1 MDIKTFLKILL
12 IPFVFGMNISY
23 PELSRE
29 IKNLVEAFKII
40 RNDLRQTFN
49 TKGCTLLTIPDP
61 DYKESHEGI
70 KSELIKSVI
79 KYETLRLRDIKLLAP
94 KTIKFSIILVDN
106 MKVFRESKKFIN
118 SEVLQYSGYHIVIM
132 LDANMTDV
140 QEIFTKFWSKN
151 IYNVVV
157 LMNIYEETLLLNF
170 EPFNNSENCRK
181 VSVKVVNSFQNG
193 KFINKF
199 GSWKKFQNLNQC
211 PITVTTCTDS
221 IAVFRKTLSDGSYVI
236 HGYEYEM
243 IQFIAKML
251 NFSLNIIFKE
261 GHQQWGIVFE
271 NGTCTRGFEDLKNRK
286 TDILFSDLFL
296 KELRVKY
303 FDPSVPYL
311 NRQLFFALSQQPRL
325 NMFQKMLSP
334 FESIVW
340 ILIVLTLCIGI
351 STILVI
357 NLKYKLMKSIVYGE
371 SVDHPFTNLFASFI
385 GQALT
390 KLPRKNFARMALMTF
405 LIFSLVIRSA
415 YQGSLYKFLQSD
427 GRHKEPQTIAEL
439 IDKKYT
445 FVLAKS
451 NIDIVKDSHPKMYS
465 ASYILKENDEPDLDL
480 LLNRFQR
487 AASFAS
493 KKVLMNYSMTHDS
506 FPYKLCKE
514 QFLTLNIV
522 MFYNKNFFL
531 KSAIDEVI
539 QQMSMHGFMD
549 HWIKDYDKTDKWK
562 FIDRKPSVMTFDH
575 LTGSFCLLL
584 IGYVLS
590 ALAFVLEMLNLKW
603 KRFVT

>member
-49 TKGCTLLTIPDP
+49 TKGCALLTIADP
-61 DYKESHEGI
+61 EYEENHEGI
-70 KSELIKSVI
+70 KSKLIKSVI
-79 KYETLRLRDIKLLAP
+79 NYETLRLRDIKLLAP

-132 LDANMTDV
+132 LDVNMTDV

-157 LMNIYEETLLLNF
+157 LMNIYEETLLLTF

-199 GSWKKFQNLNQC
+199 GSWKKFQNLNHC

-221 IAVFRKTLSDGSYVI
+221 IAVFKKTLPDGSYVI
-236 HGYEYEM
+236 NGYEYEM
-243 IQFIAKML
+243 IQFIAILL
-251 NFSLNIIFKE
+251 NFSLKI
-261 GHQQWGIVFE
+261 
-271 NGTCTRGFEDLKNRK
+271 
-286 TDILFSDLFL
+286 TDKATS
-296 KELRVKY
+296 K
-303 FDPSVPYL
+303 
-311 NRQLFFALSQQPRL
+311 
-325 NMFQKMLSP
+325 
-334 FESIVW
+334 
-340 ILIVLTLCIGI
+340 
-351 STILVI
+351 
-357 NLKYKLMKSIVYGE
+357 KL
-371 SVDHPFTNLFASFI
+371 
-385 GQALT
+385 
-390 KLPRKNFARMALMTF
+390 RKNVVDD
-405 LIFSLVIRSA
+405 IFDISLVIRSA

-427 GRHKEPQTIAEL
+427 GRHKEPQTIDEL

-451 NIDIVKDSHPKMYS
+451 NTDIVKDSHPKMYS
-465 ASYILKENDEPDLDL
+465 ASYILKENDEPDL
-480 LLNRFQR
+480 LLNRLQR
-487 AASFAS
+487 TASFAS
-493 KKVLMNYSMTHDS
+493 KKVPMNYSMTQNS

-539 QQMSMHGFMD
+539 QQISMHGFMD

-562 FIDRKPSVMTFDH
+562 FIDREPSVMTFDH

-590 ALAFVLEMLNLKW
+590 ALAFVLEILNLKW